1 MRKILAVML
10 LFGMVQIVHAN
21 SDKYGSERPSLWRSS
36 ETCAVESFV
45 SIASGTVHFHS
56 VTITSPTHNIESFVN
71 FFNTAATATLTGQ
84 TWSTGPVVNT
94 TSMLIAPIPPN
105 QEVVFDVPMSSGLA
119 MNKSHEG
126 VCIRTKWDYIP
137 SRSNQVFGVLYK
149 P

>member
-10 LFGMVQIVHAN
+10 LFGMAQAVHAN

-36 ETCAVESFV
+36 YTCAVESFV
-45 SIASGTVHFHS
+45 SIATGTIHLHS
-56 VTITSPTHNIESFVN
+56 VVITSPTHNVESFVN

-84 TWSTGPVVNT
+84 IWSTAAVVNT

-105 QEVVFDVPMSSGLA
+105 QEVVFDVPMSSGAA

-126 VCIRTKWDYIP
+126 VCVQTKWDYIP
-137 SRSNQVFGVLYK
+137 LRGIQAYGVPYR